1 MKIDNVGSSVIK
13 VQDAR
18 ITPAVKKSDNEDK
31 VNKINKVN
39 KDDNEKRTDTDEDKA
54 INDNVL
60 ENSVKQANKS
70 LEQFNRMIEI
80 TIHEKTHTIIYVIK
94 DTLTN
99 EVIKEFPPRK
109 IQDMIAKM
117 WEMAGIL
124 IDERR

>member
-1 MKIDNVGSSVIK
+1 MKVDNVGSSVIK

-18 ITPAVKKSDNEDK
+18 IAQPVKKIGSEDK
-31 VNKINKVN
+31 VNKIDKVN
-39 KDDNEKRTDTDEDKA
+39 KDDNEKRADTNEDKA

-70 LEQFNRMIEI
+70 LEQFNRMIER
-80 TIHEKTHTIIYVIK
+80 THTIMYVIK

-99 EVIKEFPPRK
+99 EVIKEFPSRK